1 MGLIEGKVILVTGA
15 SRGVGRGIAL
25 GAASEGAI
33 VIASARTM
41 HPEEAPRVA
50 ASGLRLPGSL
60 VETVAAVRALGADAH
75 AIRCDLTKDGDIEH
89 LVEEVIARHG
99 RIDILVNNAMVTG
112 PISGTLVDLP
122 VASFDALLTV
132 GARSAYVVTRA
143 AAPHMM
149 RAKRGLI
156 VNISSAC
163 ASIHGYSVAFCVMCA
178 ALDRLAQGFAHDLR
192 DHDVAAVS
200 LWPNFVRTERV
211 LLEAGGEETGY
222 ALGQSVDPATEADSP
237 ELQGRAIAHL
247 AADPHVMEMSGKVL
261 VVSDLAE
268 RYGFRDIDGRAP
280 RTIMR
285 VEQLRRERGSIAP
298 LAYD

>member
-1 MGLIEGKVILVTGA
+1 MGLLDGKVILVTGA

-25 GAASEGAI
+25 GAAAEGAI
-33 VIASARTM
+33 VVASARTM
-41 HPEEAPRVA
+41 RPEDAPLIPS
-50 ASGLRLPGSL
+50 SGLRLPGSL
-60 VETVAAVRALGADAH
+60 EETLAALRALGAEAQ
-75 AIRCDLTKDGDIEH
+75 AIRCDLTKDDDIKRLIGD
-89 LVEEVIARHG
+89 VIARHG

-112 PISGTLVDLP
+112 PITGSIVDIP
-122 VASFDALLTV
+122 AASFDALLGV
-132 GARSAYVVTRA
+132 GARAAYVVTQA

-178 ALDRLAQGFAHDLR
+178 AIDRLAQGFAHDLR
-192 DHDVAAVS
+192 PHNVAAVS
-200 LWPNFVRTERV
+200 LWPNFVKTERII
-211 LLEAGGEETGY
+211 LEAGGNETGY
-222 ALGQSVDPATEADSP
+222 GLGTSVDPQTAADSP

-247 AADPHVMEMSGKVL
+247 AADPNVMELSGKVL

-268 RYGFRDIDGRAP
+268 RYRFKDIDGRAP